1 MVARNTKARFITLE
15 GGEGTGKST
24 QLVLLIE
31 RLRAK
36 GIDAVAT
43 REPGGSTGAEDI
55 RALLVE
61 GDPGRWTPMTEALL
75 HGAARKDHVE
85 RLIRPAL
92 DQGQW
97 VVSDRFADS
106 TLAYQGHAQ
115 GLGADVISA
124 LQDIVIGDFKPDL
137 TLILDLPV
145 AVGLA
150 RAASRANGEDRY
162 ERMGVEFHERLRR
175 AFLEIAGGEPKR
187 CIVIDADATPDAV
200 AGAIW
205 SAVAG
210 RFGLKP

>member
-24 QLVLLIE
+24 QLALLIE

-55 RALLVE
+55 RALLVK
-61 GDPGRWTPMTEALL
+61 GDPGRWAPMTEALL
-75 HGAARKDHVE
+75 HGAARTDHVE

-150 RAASRANGEDRY
+150 RAAGRANGEDRY

-205 SAVAG
+205 SVVAE

>member
-150 RAASRANGEDRY
+150 RAAGRANGEDRY

-187 CIVIDADATPDAV
+187 CVVIDADATPDAV